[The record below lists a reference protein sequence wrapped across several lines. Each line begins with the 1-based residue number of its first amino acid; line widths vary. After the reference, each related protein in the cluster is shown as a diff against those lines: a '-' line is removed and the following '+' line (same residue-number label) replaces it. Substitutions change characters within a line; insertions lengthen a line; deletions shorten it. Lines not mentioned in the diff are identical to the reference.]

1 MKETRRFL
9 VSREEKKDNPCS
21 EVSMTTVTSLTELFV
36 WVLVKSSE
44 ITSEYTYIRVCVV
57 FFSVCEYAGI
67 PAHVN
72 CL

>member
-57 FFSVCEYAGI
+57 FLVC
-67 PAHVN
+67 VN
-72 CL
+72 MRAYLHT